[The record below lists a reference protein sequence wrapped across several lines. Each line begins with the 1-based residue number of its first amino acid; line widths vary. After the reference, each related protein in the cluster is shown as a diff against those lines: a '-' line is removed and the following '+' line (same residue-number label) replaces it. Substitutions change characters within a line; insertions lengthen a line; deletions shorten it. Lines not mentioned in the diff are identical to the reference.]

1 MQFKH
6 PEVLFFL
13 PLLVLPIL
21 VHLFQLRRFKTQY
34 FTNVRFLKE
43 LVVQTRKSSTLKKY
57 LLLATRLLLLT
68 FLILAFA
75 QPFWEAK
82 EAKNAKNELYIILDN
97 SFSMQAKGKKGEL
110 LKRAV
115 QDILAEAPESANF
128 SLLTNTESFWNTD
141 IKSIQR
147 ELQNLSYSATPFEP
161 ERLIA
166 QVRAHRSA
174 FRKDIVVISD
184 GVGTRAEALGALN
197 NDEKGYYIQVQA
209 EKTQNF
215 AIDSV
220 YLDQTLDQFYEI
232 EVAVRSYGATSEAVP
247 VALYDGQKLVAKTLV
262 TFNQPKQTLK
272 FTLPKTEFNGYV
284 SLNDNSLEYDN
295 TYYFSLSKPE
305 KSRVMSISES
315 APATFLT
322 KIYTPDEFEYTATT
336 LATLPYALLE
346 KQDAIVL
353 NEIATLPAS
362 LQTTLKAFVVQG
374 GNLILI
380 PAPDTNVSSYNALLN
395 ALGGGYVYQDW
406 KVTDRLVTKINF
418 NHPLYAGVFEKK
430 TENFQYPTSKAGYS
444 VQTSFPTVL
453 ECNDQRPFL
462 SAITRGAGSIY
473 CFSAPLRQEWGNF
486 KNSPYLIVPTL
497 YNMAFNSQK
506 TGVKASTIGSSR
518 PYIAAISLGED
529 EIVSLLKD
537 ETKVIPEQQRLYN
550 QVKLTFSTQPQR
562 AGNYTLLSKKE
573 AVDQLSFNYPRT
585 ESDLQAVPSNWMAEW
600 EEITATDQLFD
611 TLQADRSDTVIW
623 KWCILLALLFLLIE
637 IAIQKIIR

>member
-6 PEVLFFL
+6 PEVLYFL
-13 PLLVLPIL
+13 SLLVLPIL

-82 EAKNAKNELYIILDN
+82 EAKNAKNELYIIIDN

-128 SLLTNTESFWNTD
+128 SLLTNTESYWNTD

-166 QVRAHRSA
+166 QVRAHRST

-184 GVGTRAEALGALN
+184 GVGTRAEALGVLN
-197 NDEKGYYIQVQA
+197 NDEKGYYIPVQA
-209 EKTQNF
+209 EKTQNI

-232 EVAVRSYGATSEAVP
+232 EVAVRSYGATSDAVP
-247 VALYDGQKLVAKTLV
+247 VAFYDGQKLVAKTLV
-262 TFNQPKQTLK
+262 NFNQPRQTLK

-315 APATFLT
+315 APSTFLN

-336 LATLPYALLE
+336 LTTLPYALLE

-362 LQTTLKAFVVQG
+362 LQTTLKAFVAQG

-380 PAPDTNVSSYNALLN
+380 PSPDTNVSSYNALLN

-406 KVTDRLVTKINF
+406 KVNDRLVTKINF

-430 TENFQYPTSKAGYS
+430 TENFQYPNIKAGYS

-462 SAITRGAGSIY
+462 SAVTRGAGTMY

-506 TGVKASTIGSSR
+506 TGIKASTIGSSR
-518 PYIAAISLGED
+518 PYIAAVSLGED
-529 EIVSLLKD
+529 EIVSLQKE
-537 ETKVIPEQQRLYN
+537 ETEVIPEQQRLYN

-562 AGNYTLLSKKE
+562 AGNYTLLRKKE
-573 AVDQLSFNYPRT
+573 TVDQLSFNYPRT
-585 ESDLQAVPSNWMAEW
+585 ESDLQAVPSNWMANW
-600 EEITATDQLFD
+600 KEITATDQLFD

>member
-6 PEVLFFL
+6 PEVLYFL
-13 PLLVLPIL
+13 SILVLPIL

-43 LVVQTRKSSTLKKY
+43 LVVQTRKSSALKKY

-82 EAKNAKNELYIILDN
+82 EAKNAKNELYIIIDN

-128 SLLTNTESFWNTD
+128 SLLTNTESYWNTD

-166 QVRAHRSA
+166 QVRAHRST

-184 GVGTRAEALGALN
+184 GVGTRAEALGVLN
-197 NDEKGYYIQVQA
+197 NDEKGYYIPVQA
-209 EKTQNF
+209 EKTQNI

-232 EVAVRSYGATSEAVP
+232 EVAVRSYGATSDAVP

-262 TFNQPKQTLK
+262 NFNQPRQTLK
-272 FTLPKTEFNGYV
+272 FTLPKTEFIGYV

-315 APATFLT
+315 APSTFLN

-336 LATLPYALLE
+336 LTTLPYALLE

-362 LQTTLKAFVVQG
+362 LQTTLKAFVAQG

-380 PAPDTNVSSYNALLN
+380 PSPDTNVSSYNALLN

-406 KVTDRLVTKINF
+406 KVNDRLVTKINF

-430 TENFQYPTSKAGYS
+430 TENFQYPNIKAGYS

-462 SAITRGAGSIY
+462 SAVTRGAGTMY

-518 PYIAAISLGED
+518 PYIAPVSLGED
-529 EIVSLLKD
+529 EIVSLQKE
-537 ETKVIPEQQRLYN
+537 ETEVIPEQQRLYN

-562 AGNYTLLSKKE
+562 AGNYTLLRKKE
-573 AVDQLSFNYPRT
+573 TVDQLSFNYPRT
-585 ESDLQAVPSNWMAEW
+585 ESDLQAVPSNWMANW
-600 EEITATDQLFD
+600 KEITATDQLFD